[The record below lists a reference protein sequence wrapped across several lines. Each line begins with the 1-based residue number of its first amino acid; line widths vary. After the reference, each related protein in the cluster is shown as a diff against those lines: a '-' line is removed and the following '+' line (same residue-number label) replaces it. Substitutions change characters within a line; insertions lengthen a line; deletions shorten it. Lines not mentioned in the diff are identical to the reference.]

1 MVFYKLDTNGKHS
14 FMAQTTVYSSVAG
27 TKEGHKKLSYAY
39 LLMKGEESFWVC
51 KSFYLSTLGI
61 SKKIVYNVPQK
72 KETYRSVKTSSLRKT
87 W

>member
-39 LLMKGEESFWVC
+39 LLMKGEESF
-51 KSFYLSTLGI
+51 
-61 SKKIVYNVPQK
+61 
-72 KETYRSVKTSSLRKT
+72 
-87 W
+87 